1 MSDAVTAWLT
11 LTGDSDSLAA
21 LARQHLPNGNFDFN
35 TVQPMPPEL
44 EIESSSMVETGYA
57 ALYGDW
63 QTETGRWMFKEP
75 AQAFGFPF
83 PLASRRPRPITT
95 TMQLQRHGHGDWYG
109 WCNEHWGTKWNAE
122 EVRVRIEPDCLHLSF
137 LTANTFPKPI
147 AKALSLA
154 FPSISFHIRCVDEHG
169 RWAKDHRLLKG
180 KESQKLKRS
189 LKEVADEIAAFR
201 KSVA

>member
-11 LTGDSDSLAA
+11 LTGDA
-21 LARQHLPNGNFDFN
+21 
-35 TVQPMPPEL
+35 
-44 EIESSSMVETGYA
+44 A

-63 QTETGRWMFKEP
+63 KTETSRWMFKEP
-75 AQAFGFPF
+75 AKAYHDN
-83 PLASRRPRPITT
+83 
-95 TMQLQRHGHGDWYG
+95 MQRHGHIDWYG

-169 RWAKDHRLLKG
+169 RWARDHRLLKG

-189 LKEVADEIAAFR
+189 PKEVADEIAAFR
-201 KSVA
+201 NSVA

>member
-11 LTGDSDSLAA
+11 LTGDA
-21 LARQHLPNGNFDFN
+21 
-35 TVQPMPPEL
+35 
-44 EIESSSMVETGYA
+44 A

-63 QTETGRWMFKEP
+63 KTETGRWMFKEP
-75 AQAFGFPF
+75 AKAYHDN
-83 PLASRRPRPITT
+83 
-95 TMQLQRHGHGDWYG
+95 MQRHGHGDWYG

-154 FPSISFHIRCVDEHG
+154 FPGIGFHIRCVDEHS
-169 RWAKDHRLLKG
+169 RRARDHRLLKG
-180 KESQKLKRS
+180 KESQ
-189 LKEVADEIAAFR
+189 
-201 KSVA
+201 